1 MPRVQVPAPALSAAG
16 EAPLSALPGVGPKLA
31 EKFAARGLLT
41 LQDLW
46 LHLPLRYEDRT
57 RLTPV
62 AALQPGIPAQVEVR
76 VEAVDRG
83 FRYRPMLRV
92 AVADDSRGTLV
103 LRFFQFRAAQVAQ
116 FAVGA
121 RLRAFGTPKPGQHGL
136 EIVHPSYQIL
146 GGDDIAG
153 LDDSLDPV
161 YPAVEG
167 IGPATLRKLIGQ
179 ALDRLPDEASLELL
193 PAAMLAELGL
203 PSLRSA
209 LLIAHRPPPQ
219 ADLGALAAGLHPA
232 QQRLALEELLAH
244 HLSLR
249 RQRIALQRQRS
260 PSLRGRGLLA
270 KRLQQSLPFQ
280 LTGAQQ
286 RVFAQIRADLEKPS
300 PMLRLVQGDV
310 GSGKTVVA
318 ALAAMLAVDKGK
330 QAALAAPTEL
340 LAEQHLAN
348 LRAWLEPL
356 GIRVAWLAGKV
367 TGKARAAV
375 LAQIAS
381 GEAQVVVGTH
391 ALMQAAV
398 AFHDLALAIVDEQHR
413 FGVHQRL
420 ALRDKGASGA
430 GVPHQLVM
438 TATPIPRTLAMA
450 AYADLDV
457 SAIDELPPGRTP
469 VQTIVLSAE
478 RRPELVQRIR
488 VACAEGR
495 QAYWV
500 CTLIDETEE
509 GDKPAPGPGAGAGNR
524 IDASAAQA
532 TFEALSAQLP
542 ELKVGLV
549 HGRMKGAEKQAA
561 MRAFKQGEIDLLVAT
576 TVIEVGV
583 DVPNAS
589 LMIIENA
596 ERLGLAQL
604 HQLRGR
610 VGRGAAASSC
620 VLMYQAPLSAMARQR
635 LQTMR
640 QTSDGFVIAEKD
652 LELRGPG
659 ELLGTRQTGLAV
671 FRVADLARDAGLLP
685 RVHALAERLLA
696 ESPGLADRIV
706 ARWVGGAARF
716 AAA

>member
-16 EAPLSALPGVGPKLA
+16 EVPLTTLPGVGPKLA
-31 EKFAARGLLT
+31 EKFAARGLST

-57 RLTPV
+57 RLTTV
-62 AALQPGIPAQVEVR
+62 AALQPGVPAQVEGR
-76 VEAVDRG
+76 VQAVDRG

-103 LRFFQFRAAQVAQ
+103 LRFFQFRAAQAAQ

-136 EIVHPSYQIL
+136 EFVHPSYQIL
-146 GGDDIAG
+146 GEDDAAALGDR
-153 LDDSLDPV
+153 LDPV

-167 IGPATLRKLIGQ
+167 VGPATVRRLIGQ
-179 ALDRLPDEASLELL
+179 ALDRLPEEAALELL
-193 PAAMLAELGL
+193 PASLLAELGL

-209 LLIAHRPPPQ
+209 LLVAHRPPPQ
-219 ADLGALAAGLHPA
+219 ADLAALAAGLHPA

-249 RQRIALQRQRS
+249 RQRIAMQCQPA
-260 PSLRGRGLLA
+260 PSLRSRGLLA
-270 KRLQQSLPFQ
+270 KRLQQSLPFR

-286 RVFAQIRADLEKPS
+286 RVFAQIRADLERPA

-318 ALAAMLAVDKGK
+318 ALAAMLAVDKRK

-348 LRAWLEPL
+348 LRGWLEPL
-356 GIRVAWLAGKV
+356 GVRVAWLAGKV
-367 TGKARAAV
+367 TGKARSAT

-391 ALMQAAV
+391 ALMQEAV
-398 AFHDLALAIVDEQHR
+398 RFHDLALAIVDEQHR

-457 SAIDELPPGRTP
+457 SSIDELPPGRTP
-469 VQTIVLSAE
+469 VQTIVLNAD

-500 CTLIDETEE
+500 CTLIEE
-509 GDKPAPGPGAGAGNR
+509 AEDSEKPAQGGAGNR
-524 IDASAAQA
+524 LEASAAQA

-542 ELKVGLV
+542 ELRVGLV
-549 HGRMKGAEKQAA
+549 HGRMKPAEKQAA

-635 LQTMR
+635 LETMR
-640 QTSDGFVIAEKD
+640 QTNDGFVIAEKD

-659 ELLGTRQTGLAV
+659 ELLGTRQTGLAA

-685 RVHALAERLLA
+685 RVHALADRLLEEA
-696 ESPGLADRIV
+696 PVLADRIV
-706 ARWVGGAARF
+706 ARWVGGAVRF
-716 AAA
+716 AGA

>member
-1 MPRVQVPAPALSAAG
+1 MSAAG
-16 EAPLSALPGVGPKLA
+16 EVPLTTLPGVGPKLA
-31 EKFAARGLLT
+31 EKFAARGLST

-57 RLTPV
+57 RLTTV
-62 AALQPGIPAQVEVR
+62 AALQPGVPAQIEGR
-76 VEAVDRG
+76 VQAVDRG

-103 LRFFQFRAAQVAQ
+103 LRFFQFRAAQAAQ

-136 EIVHPSYQIL
+136 EFVHPSYQIL
-146 GGDDIAG
+146 GEDDDAALGDR
-153 LDDSLDPV
+153 LDPV

-167 IGPATLRKLIGQ
+167 VGPATVRRLIGQ
-179 ALDRLPDEASLELL
+179 ALDRLPEEAALELL
-193 PAAMLAELGL
+193 PASLLAELGL

-209 LLIAHRPPPQ
+209 LLVAHRPPPQ
-219 ADLGALAAGLHPA
+219 ADLAALAAGLHPA

-249 RQRIALQRQRS
+249 RQRIAMQCQPA

-270 KRLQQSLPFQ
+270 KRLQQSLPFR

-286 RVFAQIRADLEKPS
+286 RVFAQIRADLERPA

-318 ALAAMLAVDKGK
+318 ALAAMLAVDKRK
-330 QAALAAPTEL
+330 QAALAAPAEL

-348 LRAWLEPL
+348 LRGWLEPL
-356 GIRVAWLAGKV
+356 GVRVAWLAGKV
-367 TGKARAAV
+367 TGKARSAT

-381 GEAQVVVGTH
+381 GEAQVGVGTH
-391 ALMQAAV
+391 ALMQEAV
-398 AFHDLALAIVDEQHR
+398 RFHDLALAIVDEQPR

-457 SAIDELPPGRTP
+457 SSIDELPPGRTP
-469 VQTIVLSAE
+469 VQTIVLNAE

-500 CTLIDETEE
+500 CTLIEE
-509 GDKPAPGPGAGAGNR
+509 AEDSEKSAQAGAGNR
-524 IDASAAQA
+524 LEASAAQA

-542 ELKVGLV
+542 ELRVGLV
-549 HGRMKGAEKQAA
+549 HGRMKPAEKQAA

-635 LQTMR
+635 LETMR
-640 QTSDGFVIAEKD
+640 QTNDGFVIAEKD

-659 ELLGTRQTGLAV
+659 ELLGTRQTGLAA

-685 RVHALAERLLA
+685 RVHALADRLLEEA
-696 ESPGLADRIV
+696 PVLADRIV
-706 ARWVGGAARF
+706 ARWVGGAVRF
-716 AAA
+716 AGA